1 MCCRSGSGFHL
12 TTDPDQ
18 GRPKTHKKGEKE
30 VFLNTKYLQDLKENK
45 N

>member
-1 MCCRSGSGFHL
+1 MYCRSGSRFNL
-12 TTDPDQ
+12 TIDPDQ
-18 GRPKTHKKGEKE
+18 ERPKTHKKGEKE